1 MTSTGADPV
10 SNEDDVINVLLDQV
24 HRHIKLAE
32 FFSKLLEGKL
42 ASMSSRGSSL
52 ASSADIHKIRKTY
65 TVIKRNGER
74 LINDLQKVN
83 RCSN

>member
-1 MTSTGADPV
+1 MKYAVHKLKKSFLPKLRSFITFFFMMSAGANPI

-42 ASMSSRGSSL
+42 ASMSSRGSLL
-52 ASSADIHKIRKTY
+52 AS
-65 TVIKRNGER
+65 TVIK
-74 LINDLQKVN
+74 
-83 RCSN
+83 